1 MNNPFT
7 DAKLTRSEYADFI
20 AAVLDT
26 TWDNSHYDY
35 LCEGAK
41 YIIANTMWA
50 CYDGNY
56 TMVMDSLADLRNYAA
71 NLAHSD
77 KVAAL
82 NDRDVVLASLNDVIN
97 TLNSGLSQ
105 IEK

>member
-26 TWDNSHYDY
+26 TWDNSPYDY

-41 YIIANTMWA
+41 YIIANVMWA

-56 TMVMDSLADLRNYAA
+56 TASVNGIADLRNYAV

-77 KVAAL
+77 EVAAL
-82 NDRDVVLASLNDVIN
+82 SDKDVVLASLNDVIN
-97 TLNSGLSQ
+97 TLSSGLSQ

>member
-26 TWDNSHYDY
+26 TWDNDSYSE

-41 YIIANTMWA
+41 YIIANVMWA

-56 TMVMDSLADLRNYAA
+56 TAATDSLADLRNYSAD
-71 NLAHSD
+71 LAHSD

-82 NDRDVVLASLNDVIN
+82 SDADVVIATLNDVTN
-97 TLNSGLSQ
+97 TLSNGLSQ
-105 IEK
+105 LVK

>member
-26 TWDNSHYDY
+26 TWDNSLYDD

-41 YIIANTMWA
+41 YIIANVMWA

-56 TMVMDSLADLRNYAA
+56 TTAMNGLADLRDYAV

-82 NDRDVVLASLNDVIN
+82 SDRDVVLATLNDVIN
-97 TLNSGLSQ
+97 TLNSDLSQ